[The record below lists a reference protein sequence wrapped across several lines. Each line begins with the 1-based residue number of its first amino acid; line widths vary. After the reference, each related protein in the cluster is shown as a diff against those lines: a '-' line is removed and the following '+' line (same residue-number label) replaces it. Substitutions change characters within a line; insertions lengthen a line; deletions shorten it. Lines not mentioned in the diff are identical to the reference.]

1 MRCAEMGSNFL
12 FFCRNIAL
20 LSTENE
26 EEQKLMEW
34 KLKQILSRADIRYQ
48 VVDINECPMSAVLF
62 IPNNKYLCFRRYQ
75 TFVDQQE
82 HLILLKMMLKK
93 KMTGTESTRKTE
105 FDQKLHMKRLLH
117 LEELRRLEHEHNFRR
132 KRLEE
137 AISDSKLRKKFNEVI
152 NLREIIFIE
161 CKNCQELEN
170 VIFDKLNIL

>member
-1 MRCAEMGSNFL
+1 MGSNFL

-20 LSTENE
+20 LSKENE

-93 KMTGTESTRKTE
+93 KMTSTRKTE
-105 FDQKLHMKRLLH
+105 FDQKLYMKRLLH

-137 AISDSKLRKKFNEVI
+137 AISDLKLRKKFNEVI

>member
-1 MRCAEMGSNFL
+1 MNVQC
-12 FFCRNIAL
+12 L
-20 LSTENE
+20 L
-26 EEQKLMEW
+26 
-34 KLKQILSRADIRYQ
+34 YYFH
-48 VVDINECPMSAVLF
+48 V
-62 IPNNKYLCFRRYQ
+62 PNNKFLCFRRYQ

-93 KMTGTESTRKTE
+93 KLNSSEGTRKTE

-117 LEELRRLEHEHNFRR
+117 VEELRRLEHEHNFRR